1 MILITGIITFALTA
15 AGTLSATAAAGMV
28 FRAFVLF
35 YRMAGA
41 APSAGGTAAFAAG
54 FTPYRNARNERHEQ
68 YRYYYNNYLYGL
80 HILSYPSPRP
90 SAPEGA
96 DSRVMPIFIGY
107 SHAPR
112 FVLIGVA
119 SRRIRR
125 RFVATP
131 APAHGQNPLSALFS
145 IYFRNLSLDVAL
157 LRLRSQLRKSIR
169 KYLR

>member
-1 MILITGIITFALTA
+1 MRVLLLSPLQPPGHCPQPPPQVWFSALSSFFAAWQALHPPQAEQPPLPRALRHIETPA
-15 AGTLSATAAAGMV
+15 TSATNN
-28 FRAFVLF
+28 
-35 YRMAGA
+35 
-41 APSAGGTAAFAAG
+41 TAITITTISTGCIFS
-54 FTPYRNARNERHEQ
+54 P
-68 YRYYYNNYLYGL
+68 
-80 HILSYPSPRP
+80 IPPPRP

-145 IYFRNLSLDVAL
+145 ISFRNLSLDVAL